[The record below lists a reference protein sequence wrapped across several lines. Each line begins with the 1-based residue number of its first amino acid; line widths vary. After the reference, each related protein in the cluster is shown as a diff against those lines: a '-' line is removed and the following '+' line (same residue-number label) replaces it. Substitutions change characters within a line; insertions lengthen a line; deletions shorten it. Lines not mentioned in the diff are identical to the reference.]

1 VNNSTIL
8 ILIFVYC
15 TYSTA
20 GAIVQISPVVSEY
33 GQYVI
38 TTSFETWKKKH
49 FRWIIFIFIKKKNV
63 CVLYIQQD
71 RYWQN
76 LICRKPGSSLE
87 KTNTIIIEVCTV
99 SWICRR
105 SLKQHMNMQRI
116 SNLKVTLP
124 HWSKFMS
131 SVVAL

>member
-49 FRWIIFIFIKKKNV
+49 FRWIIFIFIKKKM
-63 CVLYIQQD
+63 CVYCTYSKTGIGK
-71 RYWQN
+71 
-76 LICRKPGSSLE
+76 ISSAE
-87 KTNTIIIEVCTV
+87 
-99 SWICRR
+99 SQGR
-105 SLKQHMNMQRI
+105 H
-116 SNLKVTLP
+116 
-124 HWSKFMS
+124 
-131 SVVAL
+131 